1 MSKHDVITDNLI
13 ALTRARSFDK
23 AVSGWTV
30 KQLVALKDHKMQSC
44 ELCGTRF
51 KRGAVIGHQRSGATI
66 LVGGTCLHT
75 IQRRRFPERFN
86 FSRARDFTY
95 STLRRWY
102 EDRIDPGTWIKW
114 IIEHAP
120 KRYAQSAADLQSFGL
135 VLNAKELDA
144 LIRFHDRTR
153 LFPMSALLADAVQFE
168 IALQK
173 KIPAYLTI
181 DQARKFRAQFGT
193 VLADLQE
200 AQFKE
205 ESVQQVVRR
214 YISKRSDLGR
224 VWEKLSPLERRAVI
238 ALVKLDEGAADNG
251 TPLCADEVAANWP
264 QPYGVPMIVWNP
276 RIGLGF
282 VYKEGKDEKKSHVWL
297 WRSGHYRKGVYYD
310 LTCWRGVTKCA
321 LTAVEQIEQLAAIN
335 DTQS

>member
-13 ALTRARSFDK
+13 ALTRARSFEK

-30 KQLVALKDHKMQSC
+30 KRLVALKDRKMQSC

-51 KRGAVIGHQRSGATI
+51 KRGAVIAHQRNGATI

-75 IQRRRFPERFN
+75 IQRRRFPVRFN
-86 FSRARDFTY
+86 FSKARDFTY

-102 EDRIDPGTWIKW
+102 EDLIDPGTWIKW
-114 IIEHAP
+114 IVENAP
-120 KRYAQSAADLQSFGL
+120 KRYAQSAADLQSFGV
-135 VLNAKELDA
+135 VLNAAELDA

-153 LFPMSALLADAVQFE
+153 LFPKSALLTDAVQFE
-168 IALQK
+168 VALQK

-181 DQARKFRAQFGT
+181 EQARKFRAQFGT
-193 VLADLQE
+193 VLANLEE
-200 AQFKE
+200 ARSKE
-205 ESVQQVVRR
+205 EFAERVVRR
-214 YISKRSDLGR
+214 YISKRSDLRR

-238 ALVKLDEGAADNG
+238 ALVKLDESATDNG
-251 TPLCADEVAANWP
+251 TPLCGDEVAANWP
-264 QPYGVPMIVWNP
+264 QPKGVPMIVWNP

-282 VYKEGKDEKKSHVWL
+282 VYKEGKEEMKSHVWL

-310 LTCWRGVTKCA
+310 LSCWRGVTDCTQA
-321 LTAVEQIEQLAAIN
+321 AVEQIEQLASIN
-335 DTQS
+335 GTQS